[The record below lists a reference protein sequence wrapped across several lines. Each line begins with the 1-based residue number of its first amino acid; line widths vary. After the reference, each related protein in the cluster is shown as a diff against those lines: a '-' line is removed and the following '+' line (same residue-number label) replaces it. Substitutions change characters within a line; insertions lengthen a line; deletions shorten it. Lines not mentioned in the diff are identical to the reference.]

1 MNTTVNNHLE
11 ARRLEVRPAADDE
24 VAAYWEKALV
34 AYADASNAGSSREN
48 RLLRAYTPAGSRR
61 SRSSAPRVT
70 VDAVARGITT

>member
-48 RLLRAYTPAGSRR
+48 RLLRAYDAGRIAALAIVR
-61 SRSSAPRVT
+61 AAGYRGCG
-70 VDAVARGITT
+70 ARGITT